1 MAEETKEIKI
11 ETSTETKLPSIKNG
25 VWLASVKEETSDMNW
40 FKHCGF
46 GKINATRTT
55 ILAIQAYV
63 MVNAKMPSFV
73 CHYGWAYSGGSQS
86 GLHEITKVIESD
98 MMIDKLYNTPFDDV
112 PGVLGDP
119 KGMACATM
127 DKVTETFIADCC
139 DHTAYA
145 IAKQCKEMKVDFKC
159 FKYLSPHRPYT
170 KDPDA
175 DHYRQ
180 ILNKAWV
187 EDCKQG
193 AEAMRKMCESRF
205 GDVPDAT

>member
-11 ETSTETKLPSIKNG
+11 ETKTERKLPSIKNG
-25 VWLASVKEETSDMNW
+25 VWLASVKEETSGMPW

-63 MVNAKMPSFV
+63 MINGKMPAFV
-73 CHYGWAYSGGSQS
+73 CNYGWAYGSQH

-98 MMIDKLYNTPFDDV
+98 MFINELYNTPFDDV

-127 DKVTETFIADCC
+127 DKVTDTFIADCC

-145 IAKQCKEMKVDFKC
+145 IAKQCKEMKVDFRC
-159 FKYLSPHRPYT
+159 FKYLSPQRPFCM
-170 KDPDA
+170 DPDA
-175 DHYRQ
+175 NEYTQIKNKDWELECKIGAGLMRQ
-180 ILNKAWV
+180 
-187 EDCKQG
+187 
-193 AEAMRKMCESRF
+193 MCANRF
-205 GDVPDAT
+205 GDVPNAT

>member
-11 ETSTETKLPSIKNG
+11 ETSTKTQLPSLKNG
-25 VWLASVKEETSDMNW
+25 VWLASVKQETINMNW

-46 GKINATRTT
+46 GKINAARTT
-55 ILAIQAYV
+55 LLAIQAYT
-63 MVNAKMPSFV
+63 MVNNKLPSFV
-73 CHYGWAYSGGSQS
+73 CCYGWAYNGGSQT
-86 GLHEITKVIESD
+86 GLHEITKVLESD
-98 MMIDKLYNTPFDDV
+98 MMIDNLYDTPFDDV

-127 DKVTETFIADCC
+127 DKVTDTFIADCS

-145 IAKQCKEMKVDFKC
+145 VAKISAEMKIEFRC
-159 FKYLSPHRPYT
+159 YKYLSPNRPYT
-170 KDPDA
+170 QDLDA

-193 AEAMRKMCESRF
+193 AEAMRKMCESKF
-205 GDVPDAT
+205 GDVPNAT

>member
-11 ETSTETKLPSIKNG
+11 ETTTEKSLPSLKNG
-25 VWLASVKEETSDMNW
+25 VWLASVKEETVGMNW

-73 CHYGWAYSGGSQS
+73 CHYGWAYNGGSKQ
-86 GLHEITKVIESD
+86 GLYEIKKVIESD
-98 MMIDKLYNTPFDDV
+98 MHIDKLYDTPFDDV

-119 KGMACATM
+119 EGMACATM
-127 DKVTETFIADCC
+127 DKVTDTFIADCC

-145 IAKQCKEMKVDFKC
+145 IAKQCKEMKVDFRC
-159 FKYLSPHRPYT
+159 FKYLSPQRPFCM
-170 KDPDA
+170 DPDA
-175 DHYRQ
+175 NEYTQIKNKDWELECKIGAGLMRQ
-180 ILNKAWV
+180 
-187 EDCKQG
+187 
-193 AEAMRKMCESRF
+193 MCANRF
-205 GDVPDAT
+205 GDVPSAT